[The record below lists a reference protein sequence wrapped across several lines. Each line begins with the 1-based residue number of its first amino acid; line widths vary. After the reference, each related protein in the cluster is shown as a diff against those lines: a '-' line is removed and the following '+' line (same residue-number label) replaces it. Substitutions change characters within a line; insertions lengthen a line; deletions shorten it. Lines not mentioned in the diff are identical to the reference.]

1 MANTKGHE
9 LMQFSRRCFIQTC
22 LAGAAWVGCGALPT
36 AWAQTAKPSLIPWT
50 TLERTV
56 IPVPVP
62 GASPKIAPNE
72 INKFAE
78 YGYGQWQEGQGLGRQ
93 KRLDLMPK
101 GYSGAKGEKSA
112 RLVRFFAI
120 SDIHLTDKE
129 SPAQVIY
136 WGLKEAISSAYSPVM
151 MCTTHVLDAAVRT
164 VNALHKQDAIDF
176 GISLG
181 DACNST
187 QYNELRWYL
196 DILDGKAITPS
207 SGAHAGADT
216 VDYQKPF
223 QAAGLDKSIPWFQAL
238 GNHDQFWM
246 GTAPVDEHLRQAYV
260 GEEILNLGNIF
271 TQGVAS
277 RGIYMGTLDCSTPNG
292 EIIGMG
298 PVGDFPS
305 PPKVAADPDRRSLLR
320 KQWMGEFFNTVSKP
334 VGHGFSQA
342 NLDQDFG
349 CYSFAPKTDLP
360 LKIIVLDDTQKAE
373 DAHAQGFTWHG
384 TVDQKRWEWLVG
396 ELDKGQAEGQLMVIA
411 CHVPIGVEKPG
422 ANMSWWSGAYVSEE
436 ALFAKLHEYPNLI
449 LWMAGHRHFNT
460 VTAFASPDPKR
471 PELGFWQV
479 ETSSLRDF
487 PQQFRMFE
495 IVRNS
500 DNTVSILTTNVDPM
514 VEDGSPAARSRSY
527 AVAAHQIIVNSTIS
541 SNPGSMTPTGSYNAE
556 LLVQL
561 TPEMQAKI
569 RGLGTPVRS

>member
-1 MANTKGHE
+1 
-9 LMQFSRRCFIQTC
+9 MQFSRRSFIQSG
-22 LAGAAWVGCGALPT
+22 LAWAAWVTSGGLPA
-36 AWAQTAKPSLIPWT
+36 AWAQAAKPAVIPWT

-62 GASPKIAPNE
+62 GDSPQIAPNE
-72 INKFAE
+72 INKFAR
-78 YGYGQWQEGQGLGRQ
+78 YGYGQWREGDGLPME
-93 KRLDLMPK
+93 KRLDLMPR
-101 GYSGAKGEKSA
+101 GYSGDKVQKAA
-112 RLVRFFAI
+112 RLTRFFAI

-136 WGLKEAISSAYSPVM
+136 WGIMKAISSAYSPVM
-151 MCTTHVLDAAVRT
+151 TCTLHVLDAVVRT
-164 VNALHKQDAIDF
+164 VNALHEHDAMDF

-207 SGAHAGADT
+207 TGAHAGAET
-216 VDYQKPF
+216 MDYQKPF
-223 QAAGLDKSIPWFQAL
+223 QAAGLDSSIPWYQAL

-246 GTAPVDEHLRQAYV
+246 GTAPVDDYLRQAYV

-277 RGIYMGTLDCSTPNG
+277 RGIYMGTLDCATPDG
-292 EIIGMG
+292 EIIFMG
-298 PVGDFPS
+298 PESDFPT
-305 PPKVAADPDRRSLLR
+305 PPKVAADPNRRSLLR
-320 KQWMGEFFNTVSKP
+320 KQWMGEFFNTASKP
-334 VGHGFSQA
+334 AGHGFSQA

-349 CYSFAPKTDLP
+349 CYSFSPRSDLP
-360 LKIIVLDDTQKAE
+360 LRIIVLDDTQKAE

-396 ELDKGQAEGQLMVIA
+396 ELDKGQAEGQLMIIA

-422 ANMSWWSGAYVSEE
+422 AYMSWWPMAYVSEQ

-460 VTAFASPDPKR
+460 ITAFASPDPAR

-487 PQQFRMFE
+487 PQQFRTFE

-500 DNTVSILTTNVDPM
+500 DNTVSILTANVDPM
-514 VEDGSPAARSRSY
+514 VEEGSPAARSRSY
-527 AVAAHQIIVNSTIS
+527 AVAAHQIIMNSTIS
-541 SNPGSMTPTGSYNAE
+541 SNPGCMTPTGSYNAE
-556 LLVQL
+556 LVMQL

-569 RGLGTPVRS
+569 KDLGTPARS